1 MKQENRTRGK
11 KNGEQWE
18 CPHQKEAHEIAKRVV
33 TSHIPSHQS
42 NPPRV
47 HCAVSLRPQRSPNH
61 HHLLSFTHR
70 PIISVLLLHVTP
82 FSLLHTSPTPS
93 SSPTHRL
100 PLRIES
106 NGFFNSAKL
115 CRYIIRSPVKMKGQ
129 LYFIILNLLYCY
141 ALHLHLD
148 FSKFG

>member
-33 TSHIPSHQS
+33 NSHFPSHQS

-70 PIISVLLLHVTP
+70 PIISVLLLHVTHP
-82 FSLLHTSPTPS
+82 IFVSDTSIASSNWVEWFFQFSSTLSLYNPITSKNKRAVIFY
-93 SSPTHRL
+93 HL
-100 PLRIES
+100 
-106 NGFFNSAKL
+106 K
-115 CRYIIRSPVKMKGQ
+115 
-129 LYFIILNLLYCY
+129 LNLLLRF
-141 ALHLHLD
+141 A
-148 FSKFG
+148 FAFGL

>member
-47 HCAVSLRPQRSPNH
+47 HCAVSPQASETTESSSS
-61 HHLLSFTHR
+61 SFFHPPADHFCFTPARH
-70 PIISVLLLHVTP
+70 PVLPASHVTHP
-82 FSLLHTSPTPS
+82 IFVSDTSIASSNWVEWFFQFSSTLSLYNPITSKNERAAIFY
-93 SSPTHRL
+93 HL
-100 PLRIES
+100 
-106 NGFFNSAKL
+106 K
-115 CRYIIRSPVKMKGQ
+115 
-129 LYFIILNLLYCY
+129 LNLLLRF
-141 ALHLHLD
+141 A
-148 FSKFG
+148 FAFGL